1 MLANADGTATSRDS
15 DTHVTASKLS
25 ERDEG
30 KTVVNA
36 DGAEVGIVAAFRGG
50 TAFVD
55 PDPDI
60 ADSVKPKL
68 GWGDVDADQFPLNED
83 HVETVTDD
91 EVRLNRL

>member
-1 MLANADGTATSRDS
+1 M
-15 DTHVTASKLS
+15 ASKLS

-36 DGAEVGIVAAFRGG
+36 DGTAVGIVAAFRGG

-60 ADSVKPKL
+60 TDSVKSKL
-68 GWGDVDADQFPLNED
+68 GWGDVDEDQYPLSDD